1 MLRLKAKELSSDPEF
16 KASIGWYNNW
26 KRRHAVSMRAKTTL
40 AQRLPADMEE
50 KIVEFHRFVLRA
62 RRRHDYQLSH
72 ILNTEETPMQFV
84 LPATRTLEFTG
95 NRTVRDELSMLLS
108 FPVA

>member
-1 MLRLKAKELSSDPEF
+1 MINSPEDQCYHATRARKIPCPLTLYCPIFAGLLVNSVIFRLKAKELSSDPEF

-40 AQRLPADMEE
+40 AQRLSADMEE

-62 RRRHDYQLSH
+62 R
-72 ILNTEETPMQFV
+72 
-84 LPATRTLEFTG
+84 
-95 NRTVRDELSMLLS
+95 
-108 FPVA
+108 

>member
-1 MLRLKAKELSSDPEF
+1 MFRLKAKELSSDPEF

-40 AQRLPADMEE
+40 AQRLSADMEE

-62 RRRHDYQLSH
+62 RWRHDYQLSH
-72 ILNTEETPMQFV
+72 ILNMD
-84 LPATRTLEFTG
+84 ATSHKNPRIHGQPNSADLVVRWRQAEFH
-95 NRTVRDELSMLLS
+95 SCPS
-108 FPVA
+108 S